1 MNKKEK
7 FFSVMKKVG
16 TGAQKFS
23 KNYLNYTVILAVM
36 LVFTIFAL
44 ATPMK
49 DSTALLFQKITVAV
63 ILAVS
68 LNFVVGFLGEL
79 SLGHAGFMAVGAFL
93 GGKLSTILVNALGAN
108 STNIFILIL
117 SLVLGAVC
125 AAVCGVVV
133 GFAALRL
140 RGDYLAIVTLA
151 FGEIVRVI
159 FINSSY
165 DNAINKINAT
175 KLPDFIKNF
184 LAKILELLDFGGA
197 LGLQSPS
204 FPKKKMYI
212 LVIIGF
218 LLILFTLFV
227 IQNILK
233 SKTGRAITAIR
244 DNEIAAKAMGIDV
257 TKHKLMVFVISAA
270 FAGMAGVLFSY
281 ANKPVS
287 ASSFGYNYSIEILI
301 MVVLGGMGSINGSII
316 SASLITILNEF
327 LSKKLTG
334 DNAIYKD
341 LFYAV
346 ILILVII
353 YNNAPALKNLRE
365 KLNLKNLI
373 GKLFN
378 KIFKRKPNPSSV
390 ASDAARWD
398 VVPTKIE
405 MNEVLSTD
413 VVIDYTGENSAD
425 IDERGG
431 SNNG

>member
-1 MNKKEK
+1 
-7 FFSVMKKVG
+7 MKKNVTFG
-16 TGAQKFS
+16 SIMGKFS
-23 KNYLNYTVILAVM
+23 KNYLNYTVILAVA
-36 LVFTIFAL
+36 LVFTILAL

-49 DSTALLFQKITVAV
+49 DSTALLFQKITIAV

-79 SLGHAGFMAVGAFL
+79 SLGHAGFMAIGAFL
-93 GGKLSTILVNALGAN
+93 GGKLSMMLIEAFHLENTNILVLILALLLGA
-108 STNIFILIL
+108 S
-117 SLVLGAVC
+117 C
-125 AAVCGVVV
+125 AAACGVVV

-165 DNAINKINAT
+165 DNAISKINAS
-175 KLPDFIKNF
+175 KLPEF
-184 LAKILELLDFGGA
+184 LKSFLSKILEILDFGGA

-218 LLILFTLFV
+218 VLILFTLFV

-244 DNEIAAKAMGIDV
+244 DNEIAAKSMGIDV

-316 SASLITILNEF
+316 SASLITVLNEF

-353 YNNAPALKNLRE
+353 YNNAPALKNFRE
-365 KLNLKNLI
+365 RFNLKN
-373 GKLFN
+373 LFN
-378 KIFKRKPNPSSV
+378 KIFKRKEKLSS
-390 ASDAARWD
+390 ATPDAARWD

-413 VVIDYTGENSAD
+413 VIIDYTGENKAD

-431 SNNG
+431 KE

>member
-1 MNKKEK
+1 
-7 FFSVMKKVG
+7 MKKKV
-16 TGAQKFS
+16 TFGAFARKSYELMSKFS

-93 GGKLSTILVNALGAN
+93 GGKLSTMVINAFDLESTNVLVLILALALGA
-108 STNIFILIL
+108 S
-117 SLVLGAVC
+117 C
-125 AAVCGVVV
+125 AAVCGIVV

-165 DNAINKINAT
+165 DNAVSKINAS
-175 KLPDFIKNF
+175 KLPEFLKSF
-184 LAKILELLDFGGA
+184 LAKILEILDFGGA

-353 YNNAPALKNLRE
+353 YNNAPALKSFRE
-365 KLNLKNLI
+365 RVNLKTLF
-373 GKLFN
+373 GKLID
-378 KIFKRKPNPSSV
+378 KIFKRKQSLNSAS
-390 ASDAARWD
+390 SDAARWD

-413 VVIDYTGENSAD
+413 IVVDYTGENKAD
-425 IDERGG
+425 IEERGG
-431 SNNG
+431 KE